1 MHLGISCYA
10 LEKVDSHL
18 AMGLCDSY
26 TSLVLSNLSLASMT
40 GQMHANHKPIL
51 LLIISAFLEFVNY
64 YFQIFGVLE

>member
-1 MHLGISCYA
+1 MHLGSCYA

-18 AMGLCDSY
+18 SMGLCGSY
-26 TSLVLSNLSLASMT
+26 ASLVLSNLSLASMT
-40 GQMHANHKPIL
+40 RQMHANHKPIL